1 MDDAGR
7 AGTGTWGSINLGAS
21 RAWWATVAVSL
32 FILPPGRLPPEL
44 AGGGRLR
51 VSGWGQQAVGKLT
64 ARLLEASSL
73 WVASPP

>member
-7 AGTGTWGSINLGAS
+7 AGTGTWDSINLGAS

-44 AGGGRLR
+44 AGGPSQSEWMG
-51 VSGWGQQAVGKLT
+51 T
-64 ARLLEASSL
+64 AGGGEVDCTSA
-73 WVASPP
+73 